1 MKKALEIFWNDIK
14 TVKNSPVVLFVIAV
28 IICIPALYAV
38 FNIQATL
45 DPYSKTSNIK
55 VAVVNED
62 RGVNFEGEKLNVGA
76 EFVDELR
83 NNRNFDWQFVDRSE
97 AMNGLREGDYYA
109 VLIIPGNFSS
119 DLLSIKNGTPRQA
132 SIEYIV
138 NDKLNPVA
146 PRITNAGADALQAK
160 INSEVVKT
168 IDGIIFGK
176 ISSAGEL
183 ARANR
188 DDILRTKKFISEL
201 NANLG
206 KIDETLSTA
215 NSDLEK
221 GQNIWSGLKSDLPE
235 IQENANFVKEKYSLL
250 ESYIGKDPA
259 KALSTVQS
267 MESHLSEAITSMK
280 YLKAVLASL
289 YSATG
294 DPKLKTAMDQIDANI
309 QKANSVLGILEGIE
323 TDLKTKGT
331 TERLVKLRE
340 SLNKMDSALNNL
352 MDNRAQ
358 IDAAMRD
365 ASSKLGIANSK
376 WPVMRSA
383 IQDAHRKLGMISE
396 DDLNSLVKLADIDP
410 SAVRE
415 YFRSPVKMEK
425 EHIYPVKNYG
435 SALAPFYIP
444 ISLWI
449 GGIIAVAMISMR
461 VKYGEYSSIQVY
473 FGRMGLFLIIAICQ
487 ALVVAAGA
495 LLLQVQITGT
505 LLFLLTAIYV
515 SICSMLIIYS
525 LTSALGNAG
534 KALSIIILV
543 LQITGTGGIFPV
555 ELLPPFFQ
563 TIHPYL
569 PLTYAV
575 GALRE
580 VVAGVIWSIYWKN
593 MALLALF
600 PVVTFLITVLV
611 KEKMDKRAHWMES
624 KLEESGLF

>member
-1 MKKALEIFWNDIK
+1 MKKALEIFLNDIK

-83 NNRNFDWQFVDRSE
+83 NNRNFNWQFVDRSE

-221 GQNIWSGLKSDLPE
+221 GQNLWSGLKSDLPE

-250 ESYIGKDPA
+250 EGYIGKDPA

-280 YLKAVLASL
+280 YLKAVLGSL

-340 SLNKMDSALNNL
+340 SLNKMDSALNRL

-358 IDAAMRD
+358 IDAAMKD

-396 DDLNSLVKLADIDP
+396 DDLNSLVRLADIDP

-415 YFRSPVKMEK
+415 YFRSPVQMKK

-495 LLLQVQITGT
+495 LLLQVQTTET
-505 LLFLLTAIYV
+505 LLFLLTALYV

-563 TIHPYL
+563 AIHPYL

-580 VVAGVIWSIYWKN
+580 VVGGVIWSIYWKN
-593 MALLALF
+593 IALLALF

>member
-201 NANLG
+201 NGNLG

-309 QKANSVLGILEGIE
+309 QKASSVLGILEGIE

-340 SLNKMDSALNNL
+340 SLNKMDSALNRL

-396 DDLNSLVKLADIDP
+396 DDLDSLVRLADIDP

-505 LLFLLTAIYV
+505 LLFLLTALYV

-563 TIHPYL
+563 AIHPYL

-593 MALLALF
+593 IALLALF

>member
-1 MKKALEIFWNDIK
+1 MRKALGIFWKDMK

-45 DPYSKTSNIK
+45 DPYSRTSSIK

-62 RGVNFEGEKLNVGA
+62 MGADFNGTHLNVGA
-76 EFVDELR
+76 EFVSELR
-83 NNRNFDWQFVDRSE
+83 KNRNFDWQFVDRYD
-97 AMNGLREGDYYA
+97 AMDGLRKGRYYA

-132 SIEYIV
+132 SIKYMV

-168 IDGIIFGK
+168 IDGIVFGK
-176 ISSAGEL
+176 ISEAGEL

-188 DDILRTKKFISEL
+188 NDILRTKRFVNEL
-201 NANLG
+201 NGNLG

-221 GQNIWSGLKSDLPE
+221 GQNLWSSLKTDLPE
-235 IQENANFVKEKYSLL
+235 IRDNANFVKEKYSLL

-280 YLKAVLASL
+280 YLRAVLASL

-294 DPKLKTAMDQIDANI
+294 DPKLKTAIDQIDTNVE
-309 QKANSVLGILEGIE
+309 KASSVLGILQAIE
-323 TDLKTKGT
+323 SDLKTKGT
-331 TERLVKLRE
+331 TDRIVKLKASIDR
-340 SLNKMDSALNNL
+340 MDSALNKL
-352 MDNRAQ
+352 MDSRDE
-358 IDAAMRD
+358 IDAAMQD
-365 ASSKLGIANSK
+365 ASAKLGMANAR
-376 WPVMRSA
+376 WPAMRSA
-383 IQDAHRKLGMISE
+383 IQDASRKLNMISD

-415 YFRSPVKMEK
+415 YFRSPVRMEK

-461 VKYGEYSSIQVY
+461 VKYGDYSSIQVY
-473 FGRMGLFLIIAICQ
+473 FGRMGLFIIIAVFQ
-487 ALVVAAGA
+487 ALVVVAGA
-495 LLLQVQITGT
+495 MFLRVQTTGSMLLL
-505 LLFLLTAIYV
+505 LTSIYV

-563 TIHPYL
+563 AIHPYL

-580 VVAGVIWSIYWKN
+580 VVGGVIWSIYWTN
-593 MALLALF
+593 IAVLSLF
-600 PVVTFLITVLV
+600 PVATFIITVLV

>member
-215 NSDLEK
+215 NSDLEN
-221 GQNIWSGLKSDLPE
+221 GQNLWSGLKGDLPE

-280 YLKAVLASL
+280 YLKAVLGSL

-309 QKANSVLGILEGIE
+309 QKATSVLSILEGIE

-340 SLNKMDSALNNL
+340 SLNKMDSALNKL

-396 DDLNSLVKLADIDP
+396 DDLNSLVRLADIDP

-495 LLLQVQITGT
+495 LLLQVQITGR

-563 TIHPYL
+563 AIHPYL

-593 MALLALF
+593 IALLALF

>member
-1 MKKALEIFWNDIK
+1 MKKALEIFLNDIK

-62 RGVNFEGEKLNVGA
+62 RGVNFEGKKLNVGA

-97 AMNGLREGDYYA
+97 AMSGLREGDYYA

-206 KIDETLSTA
+206 KIDETLRTA
-215 NSDLEK
+215 NSDLKK
-221 GQNIWSGLKSDLPE
+221 GQNLWSGLKSDLPE

-323 TDLKTKGT
+323 RDLKTKGT

-340 SLNKMDSALNNL
+340 SLNKMDSALNRL
-352 MDNRAQ
+352 MDNRSQ

-396 DDLNSLVKLADIDP
+396 DDLDSLVRLADIDP

-415 YFRSPVKMEK
+415 YFKSPVKMEK

-473 FGRMGLFLIIAICQ
+473 FGRMGLFLIIAIYQ

-563 TIHPYL
+563 AIHPYL

-580 VVAGVIWSIYWKN
+580 VVGGVIWSIYWKN

-611 KEKMDKRAHWMES
+611 KEKMDKRAHWMEN

>member
-221 GQNIWSGLKSDLPE
+221 GQNLWSGLKSDLPE

-280 YLKAVLASL
+280 YLKAVLGSL

-309 QKANSVLGILEGIE
+309 QKATSVLGILEGIE

-340 SLNKMDSALNNL
+340 SLNKMDSALNRL

-396 DDLNSLVKLADIDP
+396 DDLNSLVRLADIDP

-505 LLFLLTAIYV
+505 LLFLLTALYV

-563 TIHPYL
+563 EIHPYL

-593 MALLALF
+593 IALLALF

>member
-221 GQNIWSGLKSDLPE
+221 GQNLWSGLKSDLPE

-267 MESHLSEAITSMK
+267 MESHLSEAIASMK
-280 YLKAVLASL
+280 YLKAVLGSL

-340 SLNKMDSALNNL
+340 SLNKMDSALNKL

-396 DDLNSLVKLADIDP
+396 DDLNSLVRLADIDP

-473 FGRMGLFLIIAICQ
+473 FGRMGLFIIIAICQ

-505 LLFLLTAIYV
+505 LLFLLTALYV

-563 TIHPYL
+563 AIHPYL

>member
-221 GQNIWSGLKSDLPE
+221 GQNLWSGLKSDLPE

-267 MESHLSEAITSMK
+267 MEEHLSEAITSMK
-280 YLKAVLASL
+280 YLKAVLGSL

-309 QKANSVLGILEGIE
+309 QKATSVLGILEGIE

-340 SLNKMDSALNNL
+340 SLNKMDSALNKL

-396 DDLNSLVKLADIDP
+396 DDLNSLVRLADIDP

-487 ALVVAAGA
+487 ALVVATGA

-505 LLFLLTAIYV
+505 LLFLLTALYV

-563 TIHPYL
+563 AIHPYL

-593 MALLALF
+593 IALLALF

>member
-45 DPYSKTSNIK
+45 DPYSKTSNIR

-62 RGVNFEGEKLNVGA
+62 SGVNFEGEQLNVGA

-83 NNRNFDWQFVDRSE
+83 NNRNFNWQFVDRSE
-97 AMNGLREGDYYA
+97 AMDGLREGDYYA
-109 VLIIPGNFSS
+109 VLIIPENFSS
-119 DLLSIKNGTPRQA
+119 DILSIKNGTPRQA
-132 SIEYIV
+132 SIKYIV

-188 DDILRTKKFISEL
+188 DDILRAKKFISEL
-201 NANLG
+201 NGNLG

-221 GQNIWSGLKSDLPE
+221 GQNFWSGLKSDLPE

-250 ESYIGKDPA
+250 ESYIGNDPA

-280 YLKAVLASL
+280 YLRAVLASL

-309 QKANSVLGILEGIE
+309 QKATSVLGILEGIE

-340 SLNKMDSALNNL
+340 SLDKMDSALNRL

-358 IDAAMRD
+358 IDAAMMD

-396 DDLNSLVKLADIDP
+396 DDLNSLVRLADIDP

-415 YFRSPVKMEK
+415 YFKSPVEMEK

-473 FGRMGLFLIIAICQ
+473 FGRMGLFIIISICQ

-495 LLLQVQITGT
+495 MLLQVQITGR

-563 TIHPYL
+563 AIHPYL

-580 VVAGVIWSIYWKN
+580 VVGGVIWSIYWKN
-593 MALLALF
+593 IALLALF

>member
-62 RGVNFEGEKLNVGA
+62 SGVNFEGEKLNVGA

-83 NNRNFDWQFVDRSE
+83 NNRNFNWQFVDRSE

-188 DDILRTKKFISEL
+188 DDILRAKKFISEL
-201 NANLG
+201 NGNLG

-221 GQNIWSGLKSDLPE
+221 GQNFWSGLKSDLPE

-250 ESYIGKDPA
+250 ESYIGNDPA

-280 YLKAVLASL
+280 YLRAVLASL

-309 QKANSVLGILEGIE
+309 QKATSVLGILEGIE

-340 SLNKMDSALNNL
+340 SLDKMDSALNRL

-473 FGRMGLFLIIAICQ
+473 FGRMGLFIIIAICQ

-495 LLLQVQITGT
+495 LLLQVQITGR

-563 TIHPYL
+563 AIHPYL

-580 VVAGVIWSIYWKN
+580 VVGGVIWSIYWKN
-593 MALLALF
+593 IALLALF